1 MSSREANK
9 KSKKLFRSVRKAEKL
24 MFIHSAKSCFLHG
37 GLYLAEELLQE
48 EFVYVML
55 QQQLHKS
62 RQCTKNV
69 NPNNMKQTQKLSMCI
84 FFTWFG
90 KYFKQINQTKLN
102 NRRMTTIRFNGT
114 KCIHFTLV
122 KDELVLTQQT
132 SISLSRA
139 V

>member
-84 FFTWFG
+84 FFSPGSEST
-90 KYFKQINQTKLN
+90 TKLN